1 MTLDRGSRD
10 DTTARPPVSTRFLRS
25 LPSPPSPTN
34 STVSLSLSFSLLRLP
49 LCRPHTPLSSTPSS
63 FPPSSMSSFSSSS
76 FVRERRQ
83 VGIRAAV
90 NSPAPLSALMSL
102 LLFALLNA
110 IRAYSVSLS
119 PPLGPLLRDSPA
131 TLLVSASSSRAA
143 TSPCTYTCTRF
154 MYRGHR
160 RRHPSFLW
168 PWW

>member
-10 DTTARPPVSTRFLRS
+10 DTTARPPVSTRFLCSLAPISVS
-25 LPSPPSPTN
+25 LP
-34 STVSLSLSFSLLRLP
+34 L
-49 LCRPHTPLSSTPSS
+49 PLSSSS
-63 FPPSSMSSFSSSS
+63 PAYFFSSSSSASSSSSSS

-119 PPLGPLLRDSPA
+119 PCRLPLCA
-131 TLLVSASSSRAA
+131 TLPSRPLRLLASRWFESRIHSLVSCRN
-143 TSPCTYTCTRF
+143 
-154 MYRGHR
+154 
-160 RRHPSFLW
+160 PSFLHW
-168 PWW
+168 CWWINASV